1 MRFAVALAVA
11 VPLVSVLACSS
22 PGKPAKAEPTVD
34 NQQQIVSRLTNDIWP
49 AVSAY
54 NLQPT
59 QASPGAKQFRA
70 ILDPSLQSATAGDAY
85 NALRDA
91 AQKLG
96 QQGQYDPATQTT
108 HSNDGL
114 AVAHADV
121 QSVQDDAATLN
132 VCYTYDHSWY
142 VNIQN
147 TQHAPGSSEATV
159 QLVKANNTWYLH
171 SIANDH
177 VVPNC
182 GAVNG

>member
-1 MRFAVALAVA
+1 MKLAVALALA

-34 NQQQIVSRLTNDIWP
+34 NQQQIVARLTNDIWP

-59 QASPGAKQFRA
+59 QASPGAKQFHA
-70 ILDPSLQSATAGDAY
+70 IIDPALQSAAAASAY
-85 NALRDA
+85 DALRDA
-91 AQKLG
+91 VQKLG
-96 QQGQYDPATQTT
+96 QQGQYDSAAQTT

-114 AVAHADV
+114 AVAHTDI
-121 QSVQDDAATLN
+121 QSVQDNAATLS

-147 TQHAPGSSEATV
+147 TQHAPGTSEATV

-171 SIANDH
+171 GIANDH
-177 VVPNC
+177 VVPSC
-182 GAVNG
+182 GAANS